1 VHAAEIGPHLA
12 AALTAKGCLGEDL
25 SDEGG
30 ELVVCELARRS
41 GATRWPGSRSSSR
54 IEDPDLRRLVGRI
67 GDSSR
72 IGSAGP
78 IHVGPVFDANDM
90 YRAGFVVNAADDPI
104 GTPTGREVPHQLSLK
119 WPSHTMGL
127 AAQRSVTELPHCER
141 HGERQ
146 LLLEGSSSRTVD
158 AKVVTFAHTAPLSR
172 RSRSSMTRAIS
183 SAEVYS
189 PRSISASASRISA
202 IARGSDKISR
212 VSSIAARSSGE
223 MSTAAGWP
231 YVRQSVGSGAASGR
245 PWAGNENQ
253 VCVLGLGRPF
263 WVPFKALTCTSL
275 ERTTGFEPAPHLGK
289 VIWHNSATSH
299 FTHLAMFC
307 WAFDLPLLTAMYR
320 YWPRLVRFSWCMHHG
335 FSHHMHH
342 TSPRKGASTLTLEG

>member
-189 PRSISASASRISA
+189 PRSISASA
-202 IARGSDKISR
+202 
-212 VSSIAARSSGE
+212 
-223 MSTAAGWP
+223 
-231 YVRQSVGSGAASGR
+231 
-245 PWAGNENQ
+245 
-253 VCVLGLGRPF
+253 
-263 WVPFKALTCTSL
+263 
-275 ERTTGFEPAPHLGK
+275 
-289 VIWHNSATSH
+289 
-299 FTHLAMFC
+299 
-307 WAFDLPLLTAMYR
+307 
-320 YWPRLVRFSWCMHHG
+320 
-335 FSHHMHH
+335 
-342 TSPRKGASTLTLEG
+342 